1 MSTRPVKKKRKTVW
15 VEWDEHEKK
24 WFYMVPS
31 YWNMKD
37 TAVEFA
43 KIHAK
48 KWWQNRKQ
56 PVEVIVRTKTGRIGE
71 GRGSRSTFGRDP
83 RRSVG

>member
-1 MSTRPVKKKRKTVW
+1 MSTKPKPKKRKTVW
-15 VEWDEHEKK
+15 VEYDAEEGC

-31 YWNMKD
+31 YWLDKD
-37 TAVEFA
+37 RAMEQA
-43 KIHAK
+43 KAHAK
-48 KWWQNRKQ
+48 SWWLDRGQ
-56 PVEVIVRTKTGRIGE
+56 PVEVIVRTKSGHIGA